1 MRSASP
7 QRGARR
13 TAPVSILNI
22 SEEDLRL
29 CDQPGKGSLK
39 IHEDELNAA
48 FEFFDP
54 ERKGRLT
61 AKELHSKL
69 AIFYPNLNTKDVKAL
84 ITEPVFTK
92 DVLRRL
98 LENNHLSE
106 FDPVKQA
113 FNVYDPNGTG
123 FIDLDTLARIFSDLG
138 FGDITQDD
146 IDVLIEASD
155 VDGDG
160 RISLSDFREML
171 SFGKA
176 ADRDADQD
184 ADGSS
189 AAPAKGAQLS

>member
-1 MRSASP
+1 
-7 QRGARR
+7 
-13 TAPVSILNI
+13 VSILNI

-39 IHEDELNAA
+39 IDEDELNAA

-61 AKELHSKL
+61 AKDLHSKL
-69 AIFYPNLNTKDVKAL
+69 TIFYPNLCAKDVKAL

-98 LENNHLSE
+98 LENNHMAE

-113 FNVYDPNGTG
+113 FHVYDPNGTG
-123 FIDLDTLARIFSDLG
+123 FVDLQTLARIFSDLG
-138 FGDITQDD
+138 FGDITQEDF
-146 IDVLIEASD
+146 DVLIEASD

-176 ADRDADQD
+176 ADADA
-184 ADGSS
+184 
-189 AAPAKGAQLS
+189 AANKGGVGLAAGVR

>member
-1 MRSASP
+1 MARTSSP

-13 TAPVSILNI
+13 AAPVSILNI

-39 IHEDELNAA
+39 IDEDELNAA

-61 AKELHSKL
+61 AKEMHAKL
-69 AIFYPNLNTKDVKAL
+69 AIFYPNLSAKDVKAL
-84 ITEPVFTK
+84 ITEPMFTK

-98 LENNHLSE
+98 LENNHLAE

-113 FNVYDPNGTG
+113 FSVYDPNGTG
-123 FIDLDTLARIFSDLG
+123 FVDLDTLARIFSDLG

-160 RISLSDFREML
+160 RISLSDFREMM

-176 ADRDADQD
+176 D
-184 ADGSS
+184 ADGDAGGG
-189 AAPAKGAQLS
+189 AAGAR